1 MPSYLTYGSCTI
13 KGELADATLAL
24 RENIAD
30 RVLALNE
37 YATLLNTEVT
47 AIAATTGASL
57 KADLNILFAL
67 GFTPSIQAG
76 LCIPPI
82 TSTRAAEDN
91 LATRD
96 GTSVVGG
103 RVLLPGDVDLTCLR
117 VLQRLLGG
125 LPAAKLQADALPAGT
140 FLWIT
145 TYIQRTST
153 GTTVCN
159 PTDTT
164 TETEVV
170 LGFNVAFSEAV
181 RTRGIALADLRAYV
195 FWGQYANATPSN
207 YQRLQVLGCPEA
219 ELPFVLLG
227 EGRTVVQVCTLL
239 EGSQYNGIVTQY
251 PAAVAEEV
259 VSRGPAT
266 LNPYPTPAE
275 IQRSLRVAGLARS
288 PGSRNNCGTTDASD
302 PASNILMAID
312 FPVMFNIPDRLASCQ
327 TEAASSEGLSAIL
340 SVLDSVQSG
349 AQTSLNVL
357 KNVQWTLNDTN
368 ALVPLI
374 SSLLDQP
381 TADLLTCIANGLV
394 PSAAISFAI
403 PTLQRMAATLRAGD
417 AAYGRV
423 LDLMQSWFASYAMLT
438 CTGISLVQSLSGT
451 GRIALGTPRLPSFLS
466 CIPLDLT
473 PPGFTLPPCF
483 LELLPDMTRMLELV
497 QDLASRVQTNIQTSR
512 RMYRDATAILEG
524 FSAADAGLAASLRA
538 AIDGTVADLPR
549 TLMATGSSLLPT
561 SPVCSPTEGASFVTS
576 LRTALAG
583 AIGLSPT
590 ETLTAPPTAGRT

>member
-57 KADLNILFAL
+57 KADLNILFIS
-67 GFTPSIQAG
+67 GFTSSVQSN

-91 LATRD
+91 LADRD

-125 LPAAKLQADALPAGT
+125 LPAAKAQADALPAGS

-181 RTRGIALADLRAYV
+181 RTRGIPLADLRAYV
-195 FWGQYANATPSN
+195 FWGQYENATPAN
-207 YQRLQVLGCPEA
+207 YQRLQVLGCPES

-227 EGRTVVQVCTLL
+227 RSGTIVQVCTLL
-239 EGSQYNGIVTQY
+239 EGSRYNGLMTQY

-259 VSRGPAT
+259 VARGPAT
-266 LNPYPTPAE
+266 VNPFPTPAE
-275 IQRSLRVAGLARS
+275 IQRSLRAAGMARS
-288 PGSRNNCGTTDASD
+288 PGSRNSCGTTDASD
-302 PASNILMAID
+302 PASNLLMAVN
-312 FPVMFNIPDRLASCQ
+312 FPAMFDVPARLSSCQ
-327 TEAASSEGLSAIL
+327 AEAGSSEGLSAIL
-340 SVLDSVQSG
+340 SILDAVQSG
-349 AQTSLNVL
+349 AQTGLDVL

-368 ALVPLI
+368 ALVPLV

-394 PSAAISFAI
+394 PAAAISFAI
-403 PTLQRMAATLRAGD
+403 PTLQRMAATLRSGE
-417 AAYGRV
+417 AAYSRV
-423 LDLMQSWFASYAMLT
+423 LDLMQSWYASYAMLT

-451 GRIALGTPRLPSFLS
+451 GRLSLGTPRLPA
-466 CIPLDLT
+466 PLNCLPIDLT
-473 PPGFTLPPCF
+473 PPGFTLPTCF

-497 QDLASRVQTNIQTSR
+497 QDLAGRVQTNLQTSR
-512 RMYRDATAILEG
+512 RMYRDSTAILES
-524 FSAADAGLAASLRA
+524 FSAADSGLAASLRA

-561 SPVCSPTEGASFVTS
+561 SPVCSPTEGATFVTT

-590 ETLTAPPTAGRT
+590 ETLTAPTAGRS